1 MFKLSDY
8 VDFSRI
14 NDSDY
19 MKDKS
24 LKSVKIS
31 NLVLIKYNKTD
42 LNEDN
47 VNTLGLFRSVIVDS
61 VSNKVVSYSPPKS
74 VNHYDFYENNS
85 FESLSSVEEYIE
97 GTMINVYWN
106 ERIGDWDLAT
116 KSNIG
121 ARCHYNVMIKETF
134 RYMFLDVMNKVGLEF
149 EDLNKNY
156 SYSFIMQHPKNRIV
170 TPIKT
175 HKLYLCNVYKFDGYD
190 VYEVNDKELNEN
202 LLSFK
207 IENMMQSRR
216 DLKDIYDTNKYEDN
230 YEKVGIVFKNSKG
243 QRCKIRNVTYEYV
256 RRLKGNSPKLQYQ
269 YYHLKKEN
277 KIQEYLKYYPE
288 QKDTFS
294 QMRDDLYD
302 FTKRLYE
309 HYISCYIKKEKPL
322 KEFPYQYRSH
332 MFAIHQIYLNTL
344 KEQHKF
350 VNKREVINYV
360 NSLEPP
366 RLMYSMNINFRK
378 QQINIRTNQ
387 ENNLLNET
395 F

>member
-1 MFKLSDY
+1 MFNLSNY
-8 VDFSRI
+8 LDFSRI

-47 VNTLGLFRSVIVDS
+47 VNTLGLFRSVIVDT

-156 SYSFIMQHPKNRIV
+156 SYCFIMQPPKNRIV
-170 TPIKT
+170 TPIEN
-175 HKLYLCNVYKFDGYD
+175 HNLYLCNAYKFNGYEVYK
-190 VYEVNDKELNEN
+190 VNDDELNEK
-202 LLSFK
+202 LLTFK
-207 IENMMQSRR
+207 IENLMGNRD
-216 DLKDIYDTNKYEDN
+216 DLKNIYKNNKYEDD
-230 YEKVGIVFKNSKG
+230 YQKVGIVFKNSKG
-243 QRCKIRNVTYEYV
+243 QRCKVRNTTYEYV
-256 RRLKGNSPKLQYQ
+256 RRLKGNSPKIQYQ

-277 KIQEYLKYYPE
+277 KVNEYLKYYPE
-288 QKDTFS
+288 QKDTFYK
-294 QMRDDLYD
+294 MRDDLYE
-302 FTKRLYE
+302 FTNNLYQ

-322 KEFPYQYRSH
+322 KEFGIS
-332 MFAIHQIYLNTL
+332 I
-344 KEQHKF
+344 
-350 VNKREVINYV
+350 
-360 NSLEPP
+360 
-366 RLMYSMNINFRK
+366 
-378 QQINIRTNQ
+378 
-387 ENNLLNET
+387 
-395 F
+395 

>member
-149 EDLNKNY
+149 EDLNKD
-156 SYSFIMQHPKNRIV
+156 IPK
-170 TPIKT
+170 IK
-175 HKLYLCNVYKFDGYD
+175 
-190 VYEVNDKELNEN
+190 
-202 LLSFK
+202 
-207 IENMMQSRR
+207 
-216 DLKDIYDTNKYEDN
+216 
-230 YEKVGIVFKNSKG
+230 
-243 QRCKIRNVTYEYV
+243 
-256 RRLKGNSPKLQYQ
+256 
-269 YYHLKKEN
+269 
-277 KIQEYLKYYPE
+277 
-288 QKDTFS
+288 
-294 QMRDDLYD
+294 
-302 FTKRLYE
+302 
-309 HYISCYIKKEKPL
+309 
-322 KEFPYQYRSH
+322 
-332 MFAIHQIYLNTL
+332 A
-344 KEQHKF
+344 
-350 VNKREVINYV
+350 
-360 NSLEPP
+360 
-366 RLMYSMNINFRK
+366 
-378 QQINIRTNQ
+378 
-387 ENNLLNET
+387 
-395 F
+395 